1 MKSIEFNMKQFLV
14 LATSANDILDK
25 LEELGITPEDPRVDG
40 IIISVSDPVASNRI
54 TVSMAI
60 PHREARN
67 G

>member
-1 MKSIEFNMKQFLV
+1 MKSIEFNLKQFLV

>member
-1 MKSIEFNMKQFLV
+1 MKSIEFNLKQFLV
-14 LATSANDILDK
+14 LASSANDILDQ

-60 PHREARN
+60 PRREARN